1 MGNEEKMWH
10 KRTRRRKKGVIGE
23 HEGETVRKGELEGE
37 KVLME
42 SLKEK
47 RWRKGELKG
56 EKGGIGEFEGEKMAY
71 RRI

>member
-37 KVLME
+37 LEAELEAELEGKLEELVE
-42 SLKEK
+42 EI
-47 RWRKGELKG
+47 GEL
-56 EKGGIGEFEGEKMAY
+56 EVIGEQEGLGELEK
-71 RRI
+71 